1 MIMFY
6 QFTFRKSRCPMCNEP
21 LKYEAFAVVSPWIRK
36 RIKTI
41 KKISRIGICKTCGG
55 GSFSFRY
62 NDKQM
67 SQIYKFY
74 RDDNYNKLRFKWEKW
89 YGDDYQQG
97 HLSKE
102 YLDGRKKEISEFLA
116 RYLKN
121 NVCKV
126 VDIGGGNGE
135 LIPDTI
141 PGNLGVIQ
149 KYVLD
154 LSNVDTIANVTK
166 IDSLSEINRFDLAI
180 YSHVIEHVADPI
192 SELKNIL
199 QHTNYIYIE
208 TPYGVPKISFMN
220 KSIVINI
227 LFALLSLNPNLWRN
241 MFAVSA
247 GFKSKTRILR
257 QSEHINFFEAD
268 TISKLGNLINC
279 DSNVKI
285 NLVNN
290 PLGEK
295 HHVIQALYSKR

>member
-1 MIMFY
+1 
-6 QFTFRKSRCPMCNEP
+6 MCNGP
-21 LKYEAFAVVSPWIRK
+21 LKYNAFAVVSPWIRE

-41 KKISRIGICKTCGG
+41 KKISRIAICKTCGG

-62 NDKQM
+62 DDKQM
-67 SQIYKFY
+67 SQIYEYY

-102 YLDGRKKEISEFLA
+102 YLDQRKKEISEFLA
-116 RYLKN
+116 IYLIN
-121 NVCKV
+121 NVSKV
-126 VDIGGGNGE
+126 VDIGGGNGA
-135 LIPDTI
+135 LIPDSI

-166 IDSLSEINRFDLAI
+166 IDSLREINGFDLAI

-192 SELKNIL
+192 SELENIL
-199 QHTNYIYIE
+199 QHTNYIYVE
-208 TPYGVPKISFMN
+208 TPYGVPKISFIN
-220 KSIVINI
+220 KSIVINV

-241 MFAVSA
+241 MFALSV
-247 GFKSKTRILR
+247 GFKSKARILR

-268 TISKLGNLINC
+268 TISKLGNLLNC
-279 DSNVKI
+279 DSYVKI

-295 HHVIQALYSKR
+295 HHVIQALFSKRQ